1 MSHVPHCLL
10 VASFGLYQH
19 AIRRILAVSMGL
31 IALPLASQLVALAA
45 PPEIVAR
52 GGQLFLGTGCGACH
66 TIRGTAARGAI
77 GPDLTHVGSRLTI
90 GAGLLPNTEQALAS
104 FIARPD
110 RLKSGIKMPNFDM
123 LPPPDIAAIAAYLKA
138 LQ

>member
-1 MSHVPHCLL
+1 M
-10 VASFGLYQH
+10 
-19 AIRRILAVSMGL
+19 
-31 IALPLASQLVALAA
+31 
-45 PPEIVAR
+45 VAR
-52 GGQLFLGTGCGACH
+52 GAQLFLGTGCGACH
-66 TIRGTAARGAI
+66 TIRGTAARGTV

-90 GAGLLPNTEQALAS
+90 GAGLLPDTEEALAS

-123 LPPPDIAAIAAYLKA
+123 LPPAEIAAIAAYLKA

>member
-1 MSHVPHCLL
+1 MLQSSRESLHAL
-10 VASFGLYQH
+10 FGLDRH
-19 AIRRILAVSMGL
+19 RIPPIIAASLAGMAVL
-31 IALPLASQLVALAA
+31 IQPGAAALAQ
-45 PPEIVAR
+45 PPDMVAR
-52 GGQLFLGTGCGACH
+52 GGQLFLSNGCGACH
-66 TIRGTAARGAI
+66 QIRGTAAHGVI

-110 RLKSGIKMPNFDM
+110 RLKSGVKMPNFDM
-123 LPPPDIAAIAAYLKA
+123 LPQADIKAIAAYLKA